1 MDRFRKIN
9 AMLLW
14 GLKLDWRPWRPMYK
28 VFADFTSLLT
38 YPNPERKEG
47 TVVGD
52 AHYPA
57 PTILMLMENKS

>member
-1 MDRFRKIN
+1 
-9 AMLLW
+9 
-14 GLKLDWRPWRPMYK
+14 MYK